1 MKSKSVAEKSPI
13 DTFKLVLALLVLAAG
28 IVGFYYYQEQPQIY
42 RVGGLLVI
50 ALVAIGISMT
60 TVQGRALWGFV
71 QESRVEVRRV
81 VWPTRQETVQT
92 TLVVMV
98 MVVIVAIFLWLL
110 DMGLL
115 AGMNYLLKQGA

>member
-28 IVGFYYYQEQPQIY
+28 IVGFYYYQNQPQIY

-50 ALVAIGISMT
+50 ALAAIGISMT